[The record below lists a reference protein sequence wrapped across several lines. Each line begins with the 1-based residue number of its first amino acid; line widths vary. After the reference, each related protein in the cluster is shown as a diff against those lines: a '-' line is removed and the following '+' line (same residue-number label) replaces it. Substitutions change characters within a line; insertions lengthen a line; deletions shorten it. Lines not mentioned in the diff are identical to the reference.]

1 MEMDLSTSSPSYS
14 GKWQCLI
21 VFNLHEFE
29 HLKATT
35 FVYKIE
41 EKNIKPR
48 LKKVTEVNFECEAE
62 AAGGMINSLEWT
74 LNGNV
79 VKSENLNLPPKKTA
93 TSKCCKTNNS
103 EFIVLSKKR
112 WVTLCWQFASSLL
125 AAASRP
131 DRPRSPVS
139 SPLTSSRTQESSE
152 TSERKLANK
161 INNNPQVK
169 GIEPID
175 LLVYSQ

>member
-79 VKSENLNLPPKKTA
+79 VKSENLNLPPKNVSTFSVPA
-93 TSKCCKTNNS
+93 DRGNFGSTISCKVSRLDQSGTNL
-103 EFIVLSKKR
+103 I
-112 WVTLCWQFASSLL
+112 
-125 AAASRP
+125 
-131 DRPRSPVS
+131 
-139 SPLTSSRTQESSE
+139 
-152 TSERKLANK
+152 
-161 INNNPQVK
+161 
-169 GIEPID
+169 
-175 LLVYSQ
+175 